1 MSEQPWIS
9 PAASP
14 LWLRPLLW
22 LAERIAGAE
31 LAPARFLAMKP
42 KLAIGAAALELSA
55 ASAPRDL
62 EPRTLATVRLVTSL
76 TVGCPFCVDMNAAT
90 WRRAQLERADLEAIL
105 SMEPER
111 WRALGER
118 EALAARYAQ
127 ALSRT
132 PVSLDEALRVQL
144 KDTFTPAELV
154 TLATTIAQVNFW
166 SRYGQGLDIKA
177 LGLAQAAGCPVE
189 LP

>member
-1 MSEQPWIS
+1 
-9 PAASP
+9 
-14 LWLRPLLW
+14 
-22 LAERIAGAE
+22 
-31 LAPARFLAMKP
+31 
-42 KLAIGAAALELSA
+42 
-55 ASAPRDL
+55 
-62 EPRTLATVRLVTSL
+62 
-76 TVGCPFCVDMNAAT
+76 
-90 WRRAQLERADLEAIL
+90 
-105 SMEPER
+105 MEPER
-111 WRALGER
+111 WGALGAR

-127 ALSRT
+127 ALSLT

-177 LGLAQAAGCPVE
+177 LGLAQASGCPVE